1 MSDPEDLGTLGQML
15 ALGAQ
20 YIEEQDEGDEAANIA
35 QMEAAM
41 TIVGGLVAA
50 EMTEVEPPEP
60 DDE

>member
-20 YIEEQDEGDEAANIA
+20 YIEEQDEPGEAANVPR
-35 QMEAAM
+35 MEEALA
-41 TIVGGLVAA
+41 IIGGLVAT
-50 EMTEVEPPEP
+50 EVTEVEPAEP